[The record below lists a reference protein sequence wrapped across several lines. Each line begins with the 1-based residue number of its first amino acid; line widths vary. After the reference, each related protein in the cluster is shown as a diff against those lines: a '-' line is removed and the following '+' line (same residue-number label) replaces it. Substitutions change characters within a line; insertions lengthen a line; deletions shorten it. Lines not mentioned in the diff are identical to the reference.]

1 MRVVNLKQ
9 LAAAKAVEFVESGMV
24 LGLGTGSTTRYAI
37 EMIGERLRDGR
48 LGDIVGSLL
57 GFCALELV
65 IRKRDLDHP
74 HLASSPDKAV
84 RTIVQVLAESG
95 S

>member
-1 MRVVNLKQ
+1 MNLKQ

-57 GFCALELV
+57 GLCTDKLIVRKHDLEYP
-65 IRKRDLDHP
+65 R
-74 HLASSPDKAV
+74 LAGSPDKAV
-84 RTIVQVLAESG
+84 RTIAQVLAESD